1 MYLVIADSGIFIQ
14 SIKIN
19 TLPISKYRINMVQNN
34 QKKSREIL
42 MQLWKCTLNLK
53 NN

>member
-19 TLPISKYRINMVQNN
+19 TLPISKYYINMVQNN
-34 QKKSREIL
+34 QKNQEKS
-42 MQLWKCTLNLK
+42 
-53 NN
+53 

>member
-19 TLPISKYRINMVQNN
+19 TLPISKYCINMVQNN
-34 QKKSREIL
+34 QKNQEKS
-42 MQLWKCTLNLK
+42 
-53 NN
+53 